1 MSSIILEAKSLTKE
15 YKQTLALDHINLQ
28 IKKGKIYGF
37 IGQNG
42 AGKTTFLR
50 LVTGL
55 AFPTSGTLS
64 LWGNSGTEELQ
75 KQRKRIGSM
84 IETPALFPSMTAYQN
99 MEVQRIQRGIPD
111 KSVIKRT
118 LDMVGL
124 QDTGKKSV
132 RNFSLGMRQ
141 RLGIAI
147 ALLNTPERQAVAG
160 VLRNEE
166 YLKESVANISHDL
179 RTPLTVI
186 LGHLQLLQKENLES
200 SQAQRVKVIFSK
212 AEKMKELVETFY
224 DLSILEE
231 QQTVPEK
238 EKFNISNMLINLI
251 TENAV
256 ALEKENILPEINLP
270 DYSIYVYSDKNMVER
285 ILQNLLTNA
294 IKYSVGTIKITLMEK
309 ENNNIIF
316 TIENPMSDSSEIDCN
331 RLFDRFYTGDKS
343 RHNGSTGLG
352 LAVVKTLV
360 AILGGNIV
368 AKVHANSLI
377 ITLEL

>member
-1 MSSIILEAKSLTKE
+1 MDKLLKLEKYQLLHNSIYWCGMIGIFILGFFTADTYVTEVMGSTEKIASSLADIFNGMVYDSTFLLIIMSAI
-15 YKQTLALDHINLQ
+15 LALILGQEFSKRTINLEVSAGHSRKQ
-28 IKKGKIYGF
+28 IFTSKIMSYLIAF
-37 IGQNG
+37 NLM
-42 AGKTTFLR
+42 A
-50 LVTGL
+50 LVY
-55 AFPTSGTLS
+55 PVSGCIREF
-64 LWGNSGTEELQ
+64 G
-75 KQRKRIGSM
+75 R
-84 IETPALFPSMTAYQN
+84 F
-99 MEVQRIQRGIPD
+99 
-111 KSVIKRT
+111 
-118 LDMVGL
+118 
-124 QDTGKKSV
+124 
-132 RNFSLGMRQ
+132 
-141 RLGIAI
+141 
-147 ALLNTPERQAVAG
+147 G
-160 VLRNEE
+160 V
-166 YLKESVANISHDL
+166 
-179 RTPLTVI
+179 TVI

>member
-1 MSSIILEAKSLTKE
+1 MSSIILEAKSLTNE

-84 IETPALFPSMTAYQN
+84 IEMPALFPSMTAYQN

-147 ALLNTPERQAVAG
+147 A
-160 VLRNEE
+160 
-166 YLKESVANISHDL
+166 S
-179 RTPLTVI
+179 
-186 LGHLQLLQKENLES
+186 
-200 SQAQRVKVIFSK
+200 F
-212 AEKMKELVETFY
+212 
-224 DLSILEE
+224 
-231 QQTVPEK
+231 
-238 EKFNISNMLINLI
+238 
-251 TENAV
+251 
-256 ALEKENILPEINLP
+256 
-270 DYSIYVYSDKNMVER
+270 
-285 ILQNLLTNA
+285 
-294 IKYSVGTIKITLMEK
+294 
-309 ENNNIIF
+309 
-316 TIENPMSDSSEIDCN
+316 
-331 RLFDRFYTGDKS
+331 
-343 RHNGSTGLG
+343 
-352 LAVVKTLV
+352 
-360 AILGGNIV
+360 
-368 AKVHANSLI
+368 
-377 ITLEL
+377 

>member
-147 ALLNTPERQAVAG
+147 ALLNTPELLILDEPTAGLDPMGRDVLLSQIVDYHRQRNNTVLLVSHSMEDIARIADRVLVIDDGKVAMFEKTDKVFAQSARLSQMGLRVPQITKIMTMLREKGYPVSSG
-160 VLRNEE
+160 VLTVEQGVQE
-166 YLKESVANISHDL
+166 IL
-179 RTPLTVI
+179 RI
-186 LGHLQLLQKENLES
+186 LGREEES
-200 SQAQRVKVIFSK
+200 RGQ
-212 AEKMKELVETFY
+212 
-224 DLSILEE
+224 
-231 QQTVPEK
+231 
-238 EKFNISNMLINLI
+238 
-251 TENAV
+251 
-256 ALEKENILPEINLP
+256 
-270 DYSIYVYSDKNMVER
+270 
-285 ILQNLLTNA
+285 
-294 IKYSVGTIKITLMEK
+294 
-309 ENNNIIF
+309 
-316 TIENPMSDSSEIDCN
+316 
-331 RLFDRFYTGDKS
+331 
-343 RHNGSTGLG
+343 
-352 LAVVKTLV
+352 
-360 AILGGNIV
+360 
-368 AKVHANSLI
+368 
-377 ITLEL
+377 